1 MAEVLRRDI
10 PSQDVRDPTNTK
22 PAGESLIDPG
32 LELPELPPTL
42 PKLPATAS
50 PASNPAWNRSAE
62 VVGRSVGTAVAGVR
76 AIPRR
81 IDGLKSRLQ
90 VVGENASITTSD
102 IRHSAESKT
111 AALREAAE
119 VGLLEFADKA
129 AAYTED
135 IGMRTSRK
143 IEDLRREAWWKLN
156 AVRRIAR
163 YRIGQLEE
171 WKPQRPLQVI
181 LVSASAAF
189 ALGVMLRIWRS
200 SHD

>member
-1 MAEVLRRDI
+1 MAEVVRSETS
-10 PSQDVRDPTNTK
+10 SQDTRHPTNTR
-22 PAGESLIDPG
+22 PTGESVIDPG

-62 VVGRSVGTAVAGVR
+62 AVGRGVGTAVAGVR
-76 AIPRR
+76 RIPRR
-81 IDGLKSRLQ
+81 IDHLKSRIH
-90 VVGENASITTSD
+90 VVSDNASSTVNEV
-102 IRHSAESKT
+102 RNSAEAKT

-129 AAYTED
+129 AAYTEEL
-135 IGMRTSRK
+135 GLRASER
-143 IEDLRREAWWKLN
+143 IENLRREAWWKLN
-156 AVRRIAR
+156 SARRIVR
-163 YRIGQLEE
+163 HRMVQLRD
-171 WKPQRPLQVI
+171 WKPTRPLQVI
-181 LVSASAAF
+181 VVSASAAF